1 VADETT
7 PPPKPRP
14 RRRRTDIDPNAPSPP
29 VANERRRRRTSTADA
44 GRDAATLAGAAA
56 LGSAV
61 DGPADPASP
70 VEEGTKVFHVPGMAA
85 AAAAVTVAGA
95 ASGGVETAAGAIRHD
110 DEDARASSPAVA
122 AAAGA
127 GLADRDAEPAEEL
140 PSAADGIPWGDG
152 ISSAEGTTAADGRTP
167 ADGPTS
173 GDHVE
178 AAVTSSATP
187 SWLAVL
193 DDRSPDPEVCPF
205 LRATSV
211 GGLTAPFEQPDP
223 ANRCAALAEAVPQS
237 LRQQELVCLTTGH
250 VNCPRYLRGAAVMTE
265 TPKPIVRER
274 QPMSVPMLAS
284 LVVLVLA
291 IAASVGF
298 VLARGGALSI
308 GPGASPGASEPVAVA
323 SPSPASI
330 APSVSPSL
338 IAEAT
343 PTPDPTP
350 SPTPTPTPTPSP
362 TPKPSPTPRPTPSS
376 DRYQL
381 LTACPNTPRCWIY
394 TVRRG
399 DNVFSI
405 AHYFGVSTD
414 AIYSRNPWLRNTGL
428 RAGQQ
433 LRLPPPTR

>member
-1 VADETT
+1 VSDETP

-29 VANERRRRRTSTADA
+29 VANERRRPRTPTADSKPGLA
-44 GRDAATLAGAAA
+44 PLAAAAA
-56 LGSAV
+56 LDAAV
-61 DGPADPASP
+61 DGPADAVAP

-85 AAAAVTVAGA
+85 AATVAGVA
-95 ASGGVETAAGAIRHD
+95 GVAGGGVEAAGGALGHD
-110 DEDARASSPAVA
+110 PEEQPVPTAAVA
-122 AAAGA
+122 AGGAAA
-127 GLADRDAEPAEEL
+127 LADRPTELAEEPL
-140 PSAADGIPWGDG
+140 PL
-152 ISSAEGTTAADGRTP
+152 
-167 ADGPTS
+167 
-173 GDHVE
+173 
-178 AAVTSSATP
+178 VTDVPPGAGSQATP

-193 DDRSPDPEVCPF
+193 DDRSPDPDICPF

-211 GGLTAPFEQPDP
+211 GGLTVPFEQPDA

-265 TPKPIVRER
+265 TPTAVVRER
-274 QPMSVPMLAS
+274 QQMSVPMLAS
-284 LVVLVLA
+284 LVVLVIA
-291 IAASVGF
+291 ITASVGF

-308 GPGASPGASEPVAVA
+308 GPGASPGGSQPVAVV

-330 APSVSPSL
+330 GPSISPSL
-338 IAEAT
+338 VAEAT
-343 PTPDPTP
+343 RTPDPTP
-350 SPTPTPTPTPSP
+350 SPTPTPTPSPSP
-362 TPKPSPTPRPTPSS
+362 TPRPTATPRPTPSS

-381 LTACPNTPRCWIY
+381 LSACPNTSRCWIY

-399 DNVFSI
+399 DNLFSI

-414 AIYSRNPWLRNTGL
+414 AVYSRNPWLRNSGL

>member
-1 VADETT
+1 M
-7 PPPKPRP
+7 
-14 RRRRTDIDPNAPSPP
+14 
-29 VANERRRRRTSTADA
+29 ANERRRRRTPTADA

-56 LGSAV
+56 LGAAV
-61 DGPADPASP
+61 DGPADVTPP
-70 VEEGTKVFHVPGMAA
+70 GEEPTKVFHVPGMAA
-85 AAAAVTVAGA
+85 AAAAATVAGA
-95 ASGGVETAAGAIRHD
+95 ASGGVEAAAGAIGHD
-110 DEDARASSPAVA
+110 AEGARASTPVAA

-127 GLADRDAEPAEEL
+127 SLADRDAEPVVEEL
-140 PSAADGIPWGDG
+140 PPTADDRTAANDITA
-152 ISSAEGTTAADGRTP
+152 AEVTTAADGFEP
-167 ADGPTS
+167 GPTS
-173 GDHVE
+173 
-178 AAVTSSATP
+178 AATP

-211 GGLTAPFEQPDP
+211 GGLTSPFEQPDP

-265 TPKPIVRER
+265 TPKPVVRER

-284 LVVLVLA
+284 LVVLVVA
-291 IAASVGF
+291 IASSVGF

-308 GPGASPGASEPVAVA
+308 GPGASPGASEPVAVV

-330 APSVSPSL
+330 APSISPSL
-338 IAEAT
+338 IAEVT

-350 SPTPTPTPTPSP
+350 SPTPTPTPSPSP

-381 LTACPNTPRCWIY
+381 LTACANTPRCWIY

-414 AIYSRNPWLRNTGL
+414 AVYSRNPWLRNTGL